1 MAQSIFISHASDDA
15 AVARQM
21 CAALEGVGI
30 TCWIAPRD
38 IRAGADYRNEIL
50 RGIRETD
57 AFLLVYSR
65 KASES
70 EHVAR
75 EVGYA
80 DERGK
85 TVYPVRVDSTNVE
98 GPLEYLLQGKQWVDF
113 NANPEQAMR
122 SVAEAVQGAPL
133 ANAPKVGVAPRRKR
147 RLLIGALAAALA
159 VVGVGGFFGYRAWQ
173 GQQAVRECDRLA
185 GSELALDAGA
195 GPGVPFGM
203 IQPGPA
209 LSACREALEARP
221 NSARV
226 RFNYARALAAAT
238 PTPMSGVS
246 ARFVEAV
253 RAAAAAGSYEAV
265 VALANMPPEHGPDA
279 DSVETAAA
287 AVSEAALSEN
297 NPRAAYLLAELVEE
311 LPMCIYVSADD
322 APPTT
327 PAPIPAEQALW
338 EWGREQYAIVFPEQ
352 AQAAAG
358 AATVLAMD
366 ALKPGEVSFCG
377 FLSDALM
384 AKASAGGLA
393 AAQVSLVRAAGD
405 QASIG
410 FAAHIEQRAP
420 QDLLAEAI
428 AQNHAPAQFYAATR
442 EIDCRNDDGSAN
454 PIDDAQW
461 RQLEALGERGYRPA
475 MSLIATLIVASCAPS
490 GHSYA
495 DARRWLERSAEGMEA
510 PQ

>member
-21 CAALEGVGI
+21 CAALEGVGL

-113 NANPEQAMR
+113 NANPEQAIR

-133 ANAPKVGVAPRRKR
+133 SAAPRVGVAPRRKR
-147 RLLIGALAAALA
+147 RLLVASLLIGLTI
-159 VVGVGGFFGYRAWQ
+159 VGVSGFFGWRAWQ
-173 GQQAVRECDRLA
+173 GQQAVRQCDRLA
-185 GSELALDAGA
+185 GSELALDANA

-209 LSACREALEARP
+209 LSACREALAARP
-221 NSARV
+221 NSARMRV
-226 RFNYARALAAAT
+226 NYARALAAAT
-238 PTPMSGVS
+238 PTPMSGVPRPLS
-246 ARFVEAV
+246 DALKQ
-253 RAAAAAGSYEAV
+253 AAQAGSHEAV
-265 VALANMPPEHGPDA
+265 VMLTKLDDEHEPDAEMLNAAIAALAQ
-279 DSVETAAA
+279 S
-287 AVSEAALSEN
+287 ALTNN
-297 NPRAAYLLAELVEE
+297 NPRAAYLLAELD
-311 LPMCIYVSADD
+311 LPMCRYSSAED
-322 APPTT
+322 APPST
-327 PAPIPAEQALW
+327 PPPSASEQAVW
-338 EWGREQYAIVFPEQ
+338 AWGRERIATVYPEQ
-352 AQAAAG
+352 ARLAQEAETAAAF
-358 AATVLAMD
+358 D
-366 ALKPGEVSFCG
+366 AQAQMSLCG
-377 FLSDALM
+377 FIQASLRAR
-384 AKASAGGLA
+384 ASAGGLA
-393 AAQVSLVRAAGD
+393 AAQLWLAADTAEDDETIGMGD
-405 QASIG
+405 D
-410 FAAHIEQRAP
+410 IEGRSP
-420 QDLLAEAI
+420 SELLAAAV
-428 AQNHAPAQFYAATR
+428 AQDYVPAEFYAATR
-442 EIDCRNDDGSAN
+442 GIECVGEDGGADRVE
-454 PIDDAQW
+454 PAQW
-461 RQLEALGERGYRPA
+461 RRIEALGERGYRPA
-475 MSLIATLIVASCAPS
+475 MSLMATLIVASCAPS
-490 GHSYA
+490 NFSYA
-495 DARRWLERSAEGMEA
+495 DARRWLERAAEGMEQ